1 MVLRAGGQKCLPGVA
16 SINCHR
22 DFWAC
27 RILGFFFWVGFL
39 CLNNVRAKAD
49 LHTTH
54 KLTTPFFLEF
64 PSKLLRVY
72 LTPYFLEFPPK
83 LLLVT
88 TPFFFEFPWK
98 LLWVGH
104 LTPYFLEFPWKIVL
118 VVGGAQIIRL
128 WVHDP
133 SSFFY
138 WFWWIPKDPAPAP
151 GPFLFFF
158 LFFFLFPIFLLIS
171 KIFPKKKILLLKR
184 K

>member
-1 MVLRAGGQKCLPGVA
+1 MLARSSKHKLPQRFLGLQN
-16 SINCHR
+16 S
-22 DFWAC
+22 
-27 RILGFFFWVGFL
+27 RIFFGVGFL

-64 PSKLLRVY
+64 PPKLLRVY
-72 LTPYFLEFPPK
+72 PTPYFLEFPPN

-98 LLWVGH
+98 LLWIGH

-128 WVHDP
+128 
-133 SSFFY
+133 
-138 WFWWIPKDPAPAP
+138 
-151 GPFLFFF
+151 
-158 LFFFLFPIFLLIS
+158 
-171 KIFPKKKILLLKR
+171 
-184 K
+184 